1 MNLMVIRFPTVVY
14 FINEG
19 EEKNEYNRVKKKCEV
34 RVNTGVKGQLLYER
48 YGHKCCW
55 CFFSL
60 SKCFTSYNAKK

>member
-1 MNLMVIRFPTVVY
+1 MVY

-48 YGHKCCW
+48 YGHNVAGGV
-55 CFFSL
+55 L
-60 SKCFTSYNAKK
+60 YIL